1 LLLYVPSATKA
12 DLWSFNLFLPS
23 EESWN
28 SLQKEKNNPS
38 TSIDASKL
46 QQPDEKLSKINITH
60 CIPPYEKIS
69 KINITYYSNKNI

>member
-1 LLLYVPSATKA
+1 VPPRQIYGLST
-12 DLWSFNLFLPS
+12 SFLHS
-23 EESWN
+23 EDSWN

-60 CIPPYEKIS
+60 CTPPYEKIS